1 METSLRLLS
10 SARSSMKVTS
20 NALPFLQAQILKRIY
35 TNISQKKSTSMK
47 ELSELTGLNENS
59 KILSKAVVSLV
70 SKGFILYNGDEE
82 IQYSV
87 PYSRLEL
94 YENII
99 VEKKLDKDALSDFI
113 LEYFTKL
120 PKQEKIIARRA
131 VELNDAGVVH
141 KWYNYLEDFPYKLI
155 SDKFAEYGTEYCIS
169 SSPL

>member
-99 VEKKLDKDALSDFI
+99 VEKKI
-113 LEYFTKL
+113 G
-120 PKQEKIIARRA
+120 QRR
-131 VELNDAGVVH
+131 
-141 KWYNYLEDFPYKLI
+141 
-155 SDKFAEYGTEYCIS
+155 S
-169 SSPL
+169 